1 MTEEQEQRYQA
12 QFLGFITA
20 LATSAMQ
27 QMGKLMDPFTGK
39 VERNLEAARG
49 TIDILEMLQTKTK
62 GNLSKQEQDV
72 LQNWLTNLR
81 LNYIDEVKAAQEEKK
96 KPEEETEKAKAEKT
110 EPEKEPASEQPQ
122 PEPEEKPK
130 AAAGEKTKKQTKE
143 E

>member
-12 QFLGFITA
+12 QFVGFTTA

-27 QMGKLMDPFTGK
+27 QMGKLMNPLTGK

-49 TIDILEMLQTKTK
+49 TIDILEMLQAKTN
-62 GNLSKQEQDV
+62 GNLSKQEQEV

-81 LNYIDEVKAAQEEKK
+81 LNYVDEAKAAQEEEK

-110 EPEKEPASEQPQ
+110 EPEKEPAPEQPQ
-122 PEPEEKPK
+122 SEPEEKPE
-130 AAAGEKTKKQTKE
+130 AAGEKIEKETKE